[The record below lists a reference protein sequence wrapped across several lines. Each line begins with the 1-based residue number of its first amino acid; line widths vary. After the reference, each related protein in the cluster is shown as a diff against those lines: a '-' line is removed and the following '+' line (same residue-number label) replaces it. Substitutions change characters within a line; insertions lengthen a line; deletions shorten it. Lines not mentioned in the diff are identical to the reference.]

1 MCRAVPSSCK
11 CKAVKLLQHNA
22 IAVQYSEKCMA
33 AHSMTD
39 VCRLRCSAVQCRE
52 HCSDTTNNAVQAV
65 QTDTQTSRWT
75 SRKPIV
81 SITVIRHEENMA
93 RDTATPTTT
102 QQKKMD
108 EEE

>member
-22 IAVQYSEKCMA
+22 IAVQYSEKCKA

-75 SRKPIV
+75 SRKPI

-93 RDTATPTTT
+93 RDTATPRTT